1 MLRYN
6 SHLFPKRN
14 YARFKSQTK
23 PSVTIEITT
32 PDISKKDLEILLQ
45 PKEEETNFTKLQPEQ
60 IKLELDKWVI
70 GQDEAKIAISV
81 ALRNRW
87 RRSLLSEEIRNEIIP
102 KNILMIGPSGCGKTE
117 IARRMASLA
126 AAPFIKVEA
135 SKYTEVGYKGADVET
150 IIQDLATASIQKIT
164 ARFKSALEKRA
175 LVYFDESIISGIA
188 GPDAD
193 ETTKNNTRNE
203 LNIGL
208 LEDLKVN
215 VKVDG
220 TPVTESPSITIKEL
234 RGSLYE
240 RIINKEI
247 PNLSEQFKKTI
258 TARGLFEAQEYGI
271 VYIDEIDKIV
281 SNRVR
286 THSDASDE
294 GVQRDLL
301 PIIEGTKVKIQ
312 QGQNSIGEIDTS
324 KILFICAGAFLQS
337 KPQDL
342 ISELQGRL
350 PIRIELKSLT
360 DKDMYRILTEPEVPL
375 IQVEKVMLKTE
386 GVDLRFTDE
395 AIKAIASFAHKIND
409 TVENIGAR
417 RLHTVLERILEDI
430 SFNAEDYK
438 GQTVIIDEDYI
449 QQRLQEFTDKVELK
463 RYIL

>member
-175 LVYFDESIISGIA
+175 LVYFDESIVSGIA